1 MNQRR
6 SQPEPPAPLR
16 GIMRLVLPREERD
29 AILEDLGELYAR
41 KVTTSGV
48 ARAVWWYAWQTVSFP
63 LTRARSSVFHGTRDS
78 LAKTLTADLVQ
89 DARYA
94 LRGFRATPGF
104 TAVAVLTLGI
114 GIGATSAIFTVV
126 NSVLFKPLA
135 YEEPDRLVAVE
146 LMAPGISASP
156 LPQTGHTYVVIDQ
169 GTSSFEAFG
178 AWSPS
183 SAAVTGAA
191 NPEQV
196 PILWVT
202 SGIFRALRSTP
213 ALGRGFDDTD
223 GEQGGPRRVI
233 LDHGYWMSRFDGD
246 PATVGRV
253 LQVNGES
260 HVIIG
265 VTSAGFTVLGQD
277 AALYLPMV
285 LDERQVGP
293 TVSFDYQ
300 TLGRL
305 EQGSTIESANAD
317 LDRLIPQ
324 AAERFKGITPE
335 QMVEVGLRSHVHPL
349 HEVVVGEI
357 GETLWILFG
366 TVGLVLLIAI
376 ANVAN
381 LFLVRAEGRQREVAV
396 RTALGASRTRMARQF
411 LLESVVLS
419 VTGGVFGLALATV
432 GVRLLL
438 MIAPVSLPRAAE
450 IGVDGSVLAFTIGLS
465 ALAAV
470 VFGLAPVPRRAAF
483 NMVTVL
489 KEGATSTPDRGRWR
503 GRNVLAVAEVAL
515 ALVLLIGAG
524 LMVRSMVALQ
534 SVHPGFVQPNQILT
548 FRITV
553 PMSAAPSPEQTP
565 NVHQRILEALGNV
578 PGVSA
583 VGAASGLPLERRSN
597 RNAILARDADAES
610 VSGFYKGV
618 AGDYFEA
625 MGIPLVAG
633 RLLTWDDLR
642 EQRLVGMVS
651 ESVARRYWQSAEAAI
666 GQYIRHDSRDPWR
679 QVVGVVGNVHDRA
692 LDRIESAGAYWPVYL
707 ENFVGFPW
715 MVRRSLS
722 YAVRTDRLDPTTLLP
737 EIRQAVWSVDPT
749 LPLADVQTM
758 QDRVE
763 ASTARTS
770 FVLVLLGIAASIALL
785 LGMLGTYGVL
795 AHVVS
800 RRTREIGVRMALG
813 AREGQVRGMV
823 LRHAAWVALI
833 GIVIGLSAAAGL
845 TRFMASVLF
854 EVTAS
859 DPATYAISASAI
871 LTAALLAGWLPARR
885 AARVDPMTTLRAE

>member
-1 MNQRR
+1 MIFRGPHAR
-6 SQPEPPAPLR
+6 PPAPLR
-16 GIMRLVLPREERD
+16 SLMRLVLPHQERD
-29 AILEDLGELYAR
+29 AILEDLGELYSREVATR
-41 KVTTSGV
+41 GV
-48 ARAVWWYAWQTVSFP
+48 ARAIAWYVWQAVSFP
-63 LTRARSSVFHGTRDS
+63 LTRAQSSVFDGARGSITK
-78 LAKTLTADLVQ
+78 ALTADLVQ

-104 TAVAVLTLGI
+104 TVIVVLTLGI

-126 NSVLFKPLA
+126 NSVLFKSLA
-135 YEEPDRLVAVE
+135 YEAPDRLVAVE

-156 LPQTGHTYVVIDQ
+156 IPQTGHTYVVIDQ
-169 GTSSFEAFG
+169 ETSSFEAFG
-178 AWSPS
+178 AWMPS

-213 ALGRGFDDTD
+213 ALGRGFEDTD
-223 GEQGGPRRVI
+223 GEPGGPRRVI
-233 LDHGYWMSRFDGD
+233 LDHGYWMSRFGGD
-246 PATVGRV
+246 PATIGRV

-265 VTSAGFTVLGQD
+265 VTSAGFTVVGQE

-293 TVSFDYQ
+293 TVSFDYR

-305 EQGSTIESANAD
+305 EHGSTIESANAD
-317 LDRLIPQ
+317 LDRLIPL
-324 AAERFKGITPE
+324 AAERFEGITPE

-349 HEVVVGEI
+349 QEVVVGEI

-396 RTALGASRTRMARQF
+396 RTALGASRPRMARQF

-419 VTGGVFGLALATV
+419 VTGGAFGLALATV
-432 GVRLLL
+432 GVRFLL
-438 MIAPVSLPRAAE
+438 MIAPVSLPRATE
-450 IGVDGSVLAFTIGLS
+450 IGVDGLVLVFTIGLS
-465 ALAAV
+465 VLAAV
-470 VFGLAPVPRRAAF
+470 IFGLAPVPRRAAF
-483 NMVTVL
+483 DMVTVL
-489 KEGATSTPDRGRWR
+489 KGTTSTAGRRRWR
-503 GRNVLAVAEVAL
+503 GRNALVIAEVAL

-524 LMVRSMVALQ
+524 LMVRSMGALQ
-534 SVHPGFVQPNQILT
+534 SVHPGFERPEQVLT

-553 PMSAAPSPEQTP
+553 PMSAAPSPDQTP
-565 NVHQRILEALGNV
+565 NVHQRILEALENV

-651 ESVARRYWQSAEAAI
+651 ESVASRYWGSPDAAI
-666 GQYIRHDSRDPWR
+666 GRYIRHDSRDPWR
-679 QVVGVVGNVHDRA
+679 QIVGVVGNVHDRA
-692 LDRIESAGAYWPVYL
+692 LDRIESGGAYWPVYL

-722 YAVRTDRLDPTTLLP
+722 YAVRTDRLDPATLLP
-737 EIRQAVWSVDPT
+737 EIRQAVWSVDAT

-763 ASTARTS
+763 TSTARTS

-785 LGMLGTYGVL
+785 LGTIGTYGVL

-800 RRTREIGVRMALG
+800 HRAREIGVRMALG
-813 AREGQVRGMV
+813 AREGQVRWMV
-823 LRHAAWVALI
+823 LQHAAWVALI
-833 GIVIGLSAAAGL
+833 GIVIGLGAAAGL
-845 TRFMASVLF
+845 TRFMATVLF
-854 EVTAS
+854 GVTSS

-871 LTAALLAGWLPARR
+871 LAAALLAGWLPARR